1 MSRAR
6 ELARLGN
13 TNAISVDTSNNV
25 GLGTT
30 TSIQYKLDVV
40 GDANFVG
47 VLTATSFGGDGSNLT
62 GVAATD
68 NINTNNIKVSG
79 ISTLGTATAF
89 GGDGSGLTGVSAAGI
104 GTEFDS
110 TANTLGNLI
119 YKTPRSFH
127 ATGVTSAYINS
138 DATSGNMA
146 FTRLDEIRLGVG
158 ATLHIGAGTT
168 MIMNVLNLF

>member
-6 ELARLGN
+6 ELALLGN
-13 TNAISVDTSNNV
+13 ANAISVDTSNNV
-25 GLGTT
+25 GLGTSV
-30 TSIQYKLDVV
+30 SINYKLDVV
-40 GDANFVG
+40 GDANF
-47 VLTATSFGGDGSNLT
+47 T
-62 GVAATD
+62 GV
-68 NINTNNIKVSG
+68 I
-79 ISTLGTATAF
+79 TATALYNEDGALGA
-89 GGDGSGLTGVSAAGI
+89 GGAGI

-127 ATGVTSAYINS
+127 ATGVTSSYINS

>member
-13 TNAISVDTSNNV
+13 ANAISIDTSNNV

-40 GDANFVG
+40 GDANF
-47 VLTATSFGGDGSNLT
+47 T
-62 GVAATD
+62 GV
-68 NINTNNIKVSG
+68 I
-79 ISTLGTATAF
+79 TATAIHNADGALGA
-89 GGDGSGLTGVSAAGI
+89 GGAGI
-104 GTEFDS
+104 GTELDS
-110 TANTLGNLI
+110 TAGTLGNLI
-119 YKTPRSFH
+119 YKTPRNYY
-127 ATGVTSAYINS
+127 AVGVSSIHITS

-146 FTRLDEIRLGVG
+146 FTRLSEIRLGTG
-158 ATLHIGAGTT
+158 ATMHIGAGTT

>member
-79 ISTLGTATAF
+79 ISTLGTATADSIIVGSAVTVNGSGIKAGIITANTF
-89 GGDGSGLTGVSAAGI
+89 SGSLAASNLTGALPAIDGSALTGVAATDNINTNNIQVSGI
-104 GTEFDS
+104 TTFQSLQEPFDFW
-110 TANTLGNLI
+110 LYG
-119 YKTPRSFH
+119 
-127 ATGVTSAYINS
+127 G
-138 DATSGNMA
+138 
-146 FTRLDEIRLGVG
+146 
-158 ATLHIGAGTT
+158 
-168 MIMNVLNLF
+168 

>member
-6 ELARLGN
+6 ELSRLGN
-13 TNAISVDTSNNV
+13 ANAISVDTSNNV

-40 GDANFVG
+40 GDANF
-47 VLTATSFGGDGSNLT
+47 T
-62 GVAATD
+62 GV
-68 NINTNNIKVSG
+68 I
-79 ISTLGTATAF
+79 TATALYNEDGALGA
-89 GGDGSGLTGVSAAGI
+89 GGAGI
-104 GTEFDS
+104 GTELD
-110 TANTLGNLI
+110 TTKGTLGNLV
-119 YKTPRSFH
+119 YKTPRNFY
-127 ATGVTSAYINS
+127 ATGVTSSYINS

-168 MIMNVLNLF
+168 MLMNVLNLF

>member
-6 ELARLGN
+6 ELSRLGN
-13 TNAISVDTSNNV
+13 ANAISVDTSNNV

-40 GDANFVG
+40 GDANFSG
-47 VLTATSFGGDGSNLT
+47 V
-62 GVAATD
+62 
-68 NINTNNIKVSG
+68 I
-79 ISTLGTATAF
+79 TATALYNED
-89 GGDGSGLTGVSAAGI
+89 GVLGSGGAGI

-119 YKTPRSFH
+119 SKTPRNFH
-127 ATGVTSAYINS
+127 ATGVTSAYINPG
-138 DATSGNMA
+138 DTSGKMA
-146 FTRLDEIRLGVG
+146 FTRLNQIRLGTGATMHIGVG
-158 ATLHIGAGTT
+158 AT

>member
-40 GDANFVG
+40 GDANFSG
-47 VLTATSFGGDGSNLT
+47 V
-62 GVAATD
+62 V
-68 NINTNNIKVSG
+68 
-79 ISTLGTATAF
+79 TATAF
-89 GGDGSGLTGVSAAGI
+89 GGDGSGLTGVKSAGI
-104 GTEFDS
+104 GSPFDDTS
-110 TANTLGNLI
+110 GTLGNLI
-119 YKTPRSFH
+119 YETPRNFYQ
-127 ATGVTSAYINS
+127 TGVTSVHINAES
-138 DATSGNMA
+138 SSGDIA
-146 FTRLDEIRLGVG
+146 FSRLNEIRLGVG

>member
-6 ELARLGN
+6 ELSRLGN
-13 TNAISVDTSNNV
+13 ANIISADSSFNV

-40 GDANFVG
+40 GDANF
-47 VLTATSFGGDGSNLT
+47 T
-62 GVAATD
+62 GV
-68 NINTNNIKVSG
+68 I
-79 ISTLGTATAF
+79 TATALYNEDGALGA
-89 GGDGSGLTGVSAAGI
+89 GGAGI

-119 YKTPRSFH
+119 YKTPRNFY
-127 ATGVTSAYINS
+127 ATGVTSSYINS

>member
-6 ELARLGN
+6 ELSKLGN
-13 TNAISVDTSNNV
+13 ANAISVDTSNNV

-30 TSIQYKLDVV
+30 SSIQYKLDVV
-40 GDANFVG
+40 GDANF
-47 VLTATSFGGDGSNLT
+47 T
-62 GVAATD
+62 GV
-68 NINTNNIKVSG
+68 I
-79 ISTLGTATAF
+79 TATAIHNAD
-89 GGDGSGLTGVSAAGI
+89 GVVGSGGAGI
-104 GTEFDS
+104 GTELD
-110 TANTLGNLI
+110 TTKGTLGNLI
-119 YKTPRSFH
+119 YKTPRNFY
-127 ATGVTSAYINS
+127 ATGVTSSYINS

>member
-6 ELARLGN
+6 ELSKLGN
-13 TNAISVDTSNNV
+13 ANAISVDTSNNV
-25 GLGTT
+25 GFGTT

-40 GDANFVG
+40 GDANFSG
-47 VLTATSFGGDGSNLT
+47 V
-62 GVAATD
+62 
-68 NINTNNIKVSG
+68 I
-79 ISTLGTATAF
+79 TATALYNED
-89 GGDGSGLTGVSAAGI
+89 GVLGSGGAGI
-104 GTEFDS
+104 GTELD
-110 TANTLGNLI
+110 TTKGTLGNLV
-119 YKTPRSFH
+119 YKTPRSFY
-127 ATGVTSAYINS
+127 ATGVTSSYINS

>member
-6 ELARLGN
+6 ELSKLGN
-13 TNAISVDTSNNV
+13 ANAIAVDTSNNV

-40 GDANFVG
+40 GDANF
-47 VLTATSFGGDGSNLT
+47 T
-62 GVAATD
+62 GV
-68 NINTNNIKVSG
+68 I
-79 ISTLGTATAF
+79 TATALYNEDGALGA
-89 GGDGSGLTGVSAAGI
+89 GGAGI
-104 GTEFDS
+104 GTELD
-110 TANTLGNLI
+110 TTKGTLGNLV
-119 YKTPRSFH
+119 YKTPRSFY
-127 ATGVTSAYINS
+127 ATGVTSSYINS

>member
-6 ELARLGN
+6 ELSKLGN
-13 TNAISVDTSNNV
+13 ANAISVDTSNNV

-40 GDANFVG
+40 GDANFSG
-47 VLTATSFGGDGSNLT
+47 V
-62 GVAATD
+62 
-68 NINTNNIKVSG
+68 I
-79 ISTLGTATAF
+79 TATALYNEDGVLGT
-89 GGDGSGLTGVSAAGI
+89 GGAGI

-119 YKTPRSFH
+119 YKTPRSFY
-127 ATGVTSAYINS
+127 ATGVTSSYINS

-146 FTRLDEIRLGVG
+146 FTRLDEMRLGVG

>member
-6 ELARLGN
+6 ELSKLGN
-13 TNAISVDTSNNV
+13 ANIISADSSLNV
-25 GLGTT
+25 GIGTT

-40 GDANFVG
+40 GDANFSG
-47 VLTATSFGGDGSNLT
+47 V
-62 GVAATD
+62 
-68 NINTNNIKVSG
+68 I
-79 ISTLGTATAF
+79 TATALYNEDGVLGT
-89 GGDGSGLTGVSAAGI
+89 GGAGI
-104 GTEFDS
+104 GTEFD
-110 TANTLGNLI
+110 TDKGTLGNLI
-119 YKTPRSFH
+119 YKTPRNFY
-127 ATGVTSAYINS
+127 ATGVTSSYINS